1 MKTLGEKGIEYIF
14 LRYVEHSK
22 AFRFYVIKP
31 NELVSINSIL
41 ESRDAIFDENR
52 FSSVSGPS
60 QRFVV
65 KGTEEFS
72 GTRDG
77 FSYQHSYCF
86 NVEDDP
92 KTFDEAMKSQDVTFW
107 KETINDEMD
116 SIMGNNTWVL
126 ADLSRGCQPLG
137 CKWIFKRKL

>member
-1 MKTLGEKGIEYIF
+1 M
-14 LRYVEHSK
+14 
-22 AFRFYVIKP
+22 
-31 NELVSINSIL
+31 
-41 ESRDAIFDENR
+41 
-52 FSSVSGPS
+52 
-60 QRFVV
+60 
-65 KGTEEFS
+65 
-72 GTRDG
+72 DG

-126 ADLSRGCQPLG
+126 ADLSRDG
-137 CKWIFKRKL
+137 CKDNFLKW